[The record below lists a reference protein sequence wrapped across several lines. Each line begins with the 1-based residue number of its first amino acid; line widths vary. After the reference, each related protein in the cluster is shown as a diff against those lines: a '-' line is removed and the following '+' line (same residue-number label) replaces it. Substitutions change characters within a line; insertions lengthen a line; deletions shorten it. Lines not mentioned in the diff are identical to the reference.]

1 MASRPDSRD
10 RVRNRGLLAVAADA
24 FLLIV
29 AGFCAIAM
37 GLGPPFWMLMIGLV
51 AVGGFRVRRDRWW
64 GLAVAAAAGVALLG
78 MLYGIGLMFL
88 AKLSTLTFVI
98 VAIARQVARRRP
110 A

>member
-1 MASRPDSRD
+1 
-10 RVRNRGLLAVAADA
+10 
-24 FLLIV
+24 
-29 AGFCAIAM
+29 
-37 GLGPPFWMLMIGLV
+37 
-51 AVGGFRVRRDRWW
+51 
-64 GLAVAAAAGVALLG
+64 